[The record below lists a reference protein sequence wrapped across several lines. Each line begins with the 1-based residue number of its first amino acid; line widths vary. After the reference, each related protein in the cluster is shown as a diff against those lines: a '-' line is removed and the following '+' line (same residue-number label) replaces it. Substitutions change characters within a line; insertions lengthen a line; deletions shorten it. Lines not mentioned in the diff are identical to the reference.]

1 MVDRLFDRGLK
12 IIATTLLGVTFQAA
26 TAQENRIDKICG
38 GCVVEKFAKCEG
50 RHFLEGPA
58 FDRQGHLW
66 VTGLQTGAVLRV
78 TPEGQCSAV
87 AKPGSAINGSKFDAK
102 GRLILTD
109 VEKGLLRFDIATGTT
124 RVLRG
129 KNGREMF
136 RGLNDSVIDKT
147 GGIYFTESW
156 GSNVLKRD
164 GRVFYLPADDIESGS
179 RDLVLVADG
188 IAFPNGVALSP
199 DEKDLFVGEYA
210 QNQILKMPL
219 SAPGVV
225 GAHAVPH
232 VFARLTGGTGPDG
245 MAVDTAG
252 NLYAAHFRAGEV
264 VVIDR
269 NGFHYGSIK
278 LPTGAGLGTTNIAFH
293 NGYLYITEAFEDE
306 IWRVRTT
313 VAPLP
318 TPNLR

>member
-1 MVDRLFDRGLK
+1 M
-12 IIATTLLGVTFQAA
+12 A
-26 TAQENRIDKICG
+26 
-38 GCVVEKFAKCEG
+38 
-50 RHFLEGPA
+50 
-58 FDRQGHLW
+58 
-66 VTGLQTGAVLRV
+66 
-78 TPEGQCSAV
+78 
-87 AKPGSAINGSKFDAK
+87 GSAPR
-102 GRLILTD
+102 GRGRRRTVLSMTD
-109 VEKGLLRFDIATGTT
+109 VRPAWIAGRPATSEVTVEVTNPFD
-124 RVLRG
+124 
-129 KNGREMF
+129 
-136 RGLNDSVIDKT
+136 
-147 GGIYFTESW
+147 
-156 GSNVLKRD
+156 GS
-164 GRVFYLPADDIESGS
+164 
-179 RDLVLVADG
+179 
-188 IAFPNGVALSP
+188 
-199 DEKDLFVGEYA
+199 
-210 QNQILKMPL
+210 
-219 SAPGVV
+219 VV